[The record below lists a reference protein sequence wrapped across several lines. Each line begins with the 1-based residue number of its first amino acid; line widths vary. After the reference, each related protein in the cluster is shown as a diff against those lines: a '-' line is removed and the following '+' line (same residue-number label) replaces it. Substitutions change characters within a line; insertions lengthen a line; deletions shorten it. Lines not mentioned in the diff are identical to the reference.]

1 MQSELSHAVCG
12 AKTRAGGECRSK
24 PMPNGRCR
32 MHNGNAPRGIA
43 SGRYKHGRNS
53 KYLTA
58 IPARL
63 QSGYKAARQRDDLL
77 ELNNEIA
84 LLDTRLA
91 DVLSRV
97 DTGEAGKLWSDL
109 QNALTAFQ
117 NAKAKG
123 LAGVPEMNQ
132 HLATIE
138 SLIQQGVSDWAAW
151 HEVSRLLEQ
160 RRKLVESE
168 RKRAVEQQE
177 VITSQQAYLLFNAL
191 LSVIHEHVTDRDIK
205 ARIQADFIRLTSE
218 QDSGRLRLAG

>member
-1 MQSELSHAVCG
+1 
-12 AKTRAGGECRSK
+12 
-24 PMPNGRCR
+24 MPNGRCR
-32 MHNGNAPRGIA
+32 MHGGNHPTGIA
-43 SGRYKHGRNS
+43 SPHFKHGRRS

-58 IPARL
+58 IPSRL
-63 QSGYKAARQRDDLL
+63 RSGYEAARKRSDLL

-97 DTGEAGKLWSDL
+97 DTGEAGKLWNDL
-109 QNALTAFQ
+109 QTALTAFQ

-123 LAGVPEMNQ
+123 LAGVPEMNSR
-132 HLATIE
+132 LAEIE
-138 SLIQQGVSDWAAW
+138 GLIHRGAGDWAAW
-151 HEVSRLLEQ
+151 HEISRLLEQ

-191 LSVIHEHVTDRDIK
+191 LSVIHEHVTDRDTR
-205 ARIQADFIRLTSE
+205 ARIQSEFIRLTSQE
-218 QDSGRLRLAG
+218 DSGRLRLAG